1 MLVDLTVNEEVVNRF
16 KEVCKEHNFTE
27 KILCSH
33 PDNHIETGV
42 YRCGCDFNFGF
53 EEFFETENLSYEDQ
67 YQAMVMA
74 WTESTSEDFPSIPIV
89 MENQYGVSD
98 NIEQIKE
105 HYKMWLDDPKSKW
118 VITVTPVFQ
127 DKSNCGKG
135 GGWRWHKWG
144 EYIGTLNPK
153 HEYLDDEDFGEGFQ
167 GYVICY
173 HIYPVKD

>member
-1 MLVDLTVNEEVVNRF
+1 MLVDLTINEKVVYRL

-27 KILCSH
+27 RILCSY

-53 EEFFETENLSYEDQ
+53 EEFVETANLSYEET
-67 YQAMVMA
+67 YQAMVRE
-74 WTESTSEDFPSIPIV
+74 WSEPTREDLPPIPMD
-89 MENQYGVSD
+89 MECQYGVSD

-105 HYKMWLDDPKSKW
+105 YYKEWLDDPHSKW

-127 DKSNCGKG
+127 DKSNRGKG

-144 EYIGTLNPK
+144 GYIGTLSPRC
-153 HEYLDDEDFGEGFQ
+153 EYLDDEDFGEDFQ
-167 GYVICY
+167 GYVLCY
-173 HIYPVKD
+173 HIYPVKN